1 MRPHVICLSLAV
13 FASPI
18 SVWSND
24 HALSNAQQ
32 LENAAERAI
41 DAPYLV
47 RVAEFGAWRAQ
58 DLKGKPI
65 YDREGDQIGT
75 VTDMLVT
82 ADASITALIVE
93 ASYLESPKT
102 IGLKLSAFSLAPGD
116 PQARADEV
124 SEGNPA
130 VAPAPMAVTAEVDR
144 ERGTLE
150 AQNSQGN
157 DGAIKLG
164 PDGLPERLVADVTR
178 QQVSSAPDL
187 TLE

>member
-1 MRPHVICLSLAV
+1 MRPYVICLSLAV
-13 FASPI
+13 FASP
-18 SVWSND
+18 VGGWSND
-24 HALSNAQQ
+24 RAVSDEQQ
-32 LENAAERAI
+32 LENAAEKAI

-82 ADASITALIVE
+82 ADASVTALIVD

-102 IGLKLSAFSLAPGD
+102 IGLKLSSLSLAPGD
-116 PQARADEV
+116 SQARADEV

-130 VAPAPMAVTAEVDR
+130 VAPAPIAVTAEVG
-144 ERGTLE
+144 RGGGTSD

-157 DGAIKLG
+157 DGGIKLG

-178 QQVSSAPDL
+178 QQVSTAPALPLD
-187 TLE
+187 